1 MPSFTLSR
9 RQALVGVVCLLGVVL
24 GAARLF
30 AAAPSHPTPPIVP
43 PIAAGSTAAAPAV
56 RAVVVDVEGAV
67 RRPGI
72 YRFTTGAR
80 IADAIARAGGTTRRA
95 DRSSVN
101 LAAPLADGQQVLV
114 PRRRA
119 PGASGGGASLPSAA
133 GPLDLNTATVEQ
145 LDTLPGVGPVTAQ
158 KIVDYRTE
166 HGPFTSVDQLDAIS
180 GIGPTRIDN
189 LRTHVVP

>member
-9 RQALVGVVCLLGVVL
+9 RQALVAVVCLLGVVL
-24 GAARLF
+24 GAARVF
-30 AAAPSHPTPPIVP
+30 AGSPSGSTPAIAT
-43 PIAAGSTAAAPAV
+43 PIATGTTAATPES

-72 YRFTTGAR
+72 YRFAAGAR
-80 IADAIARAGGTTRRA
+80 IADAIARAGGTTRQA

-101 LAAPLADGQQVLV
+101 LASPLSDGQQVLV
-114 PRRRA
+114 PRSRRL
-119 PGASGGGASLPSAA
+119 GQASVGGSTASPA
-133 GPLDLNTATVEQ
+133 GPVDLNTASAEQ
-145 LDTLPGVGPVTAQ
+145 LDALPGVGPVTAQ

-189 LRTHVVP
+189 LRGQVVP